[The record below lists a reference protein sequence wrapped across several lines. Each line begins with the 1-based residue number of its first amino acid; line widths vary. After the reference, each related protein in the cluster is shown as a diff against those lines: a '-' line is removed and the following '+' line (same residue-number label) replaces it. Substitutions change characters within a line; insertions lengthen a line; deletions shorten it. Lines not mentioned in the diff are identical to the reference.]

1 MGKVLLE
8 VCVDSAAG
16 FAEAV
21 SGGADRIELCLALG
35 VGGLTPSVG
44 LMRAAAD
51 CGVPVIAMIRPRAG
65 DFVFGAGDVAV
76 MLGDITAVREAELA
90 GVVIGASLA
99 DGRLDGAVLAELM
112 AEAAGLDVTLHRA
125 IDLVPDWDEALDL
138 AMALGVRRV
147 LTSGRALRAAEGVG
161 DLARAFARV
170 AGRLVVMPGAG
181 VTAQTLPALRG
192 LPLREVHA
200 SCSVSVE
207 AGGAARAFG
216 FASGG
221 ERRVDRAAVAALKAA
236 LADRQA
242 G

>member
-1 MGKVLLE
+1 LLE
-8 VCVDSAAG
+8 VCVDSAADL
-16 FAEAV
+16 AEAV
-21 SGGADRIELCLALG
+21 AGGADRIELCLALG

-51 CGVPVIAMIRPRAG
+51 CGVPVMAMIRPRAG

-192 LPLREVHA
+192 LPLCEVHA

-207 AGGAARAFG
+207 ARGAARAFG

-221 ERRVDRAAVAALKAA
+221 ERRVDRAAVAALKAT
-236 LADRQA
+236 LADR
-242 G
+242 